1 MFSPVKIFRSSF
13 VQSFLALLSVHAG
26 TLLGGTLLPIAMVRI
41 VGAEALGIFTTA
53 SSFGLLLLAVID
65 WGYETRLPLLIS
77 QTPDNLYQHI
87 ITAQGAKLRLWLLAT
102 SIFSVGYGVV
112 SLLAQ
117 NSAAHLQIQSTAH
130 LILPLVLY
138 SVWALVRGMAS
149 TYSHALRGL
158 QQFGAIARV
167 ENSLTLASHLLAVGI
182 LMLPFVRSQALSPVL
197 VVGAVIACLVVGE
210 IAKSLAFMRYLRQNY
225 RRDSV
230 PVLRGSIPFSIEH
243 LMFVAMQALGIVQS
257 RAGIY
262 ILTLLA
268 TQTEVGY
275 FSAAIRFTIALRI
288 LPGALFTVLLP
299 RFVRSQDSET
309 LGKALLAGAFIGTL
323 GSVVLYVASDG
334 LIWLVYGER
343 FAHLAPILRLVAW
356 LFLLQTLLNILE
368 PYLLAHKA
376 ERFVNGTLALALCA
390 FAGICVLLPVNTAFL
405 AASMSLGLECVLV
418 VIYGIKSLTLLPQK
432 KSA

>member
-1 MFSPVKIFRSSF
+1 VKIFRSSF
-13 VQSFLALLSVHAG
+13 VQSLLALLSVHAG
-26 TLLGGTLLPIAMVRI
+26 TLLGGTLLPIAMARI

-77 QTPDNLYQHI
+77 QTPDSLYKHI
-87 ITAQGAKLRLWLLAT
+87 ITAQGAKLRLWLFAMAI
-102 SIFSVGYGVV
+102 SGVGYGIV
-112 SLLAQ
+112 SLLGQ
-117 NSAAHLQIQSTAH
+117 NSATPLQSAVHI
-130 LILPLVLY
+130 ILPLVLY
-138 SVWALVRGMAS
+138 SVWALVRGLAS

-158 QQFGAIARV
+158 QQFGTIARV
-167 ENSLTLASHLLAVGI
+167 ENSLTLASHLLAVSI
-182 LMLPFVRSQALSPVL
+182 LMLSFVRSQTLSPVL
-197 VVGAVIACLVVGE
+197 VVSAVIACLIASE
-210 IAKSLAFMRYLRQNY
+210 IAKSLVFLGYLRQNY
-225 RRDSV
+225 HRDSV
-230 PVLRGSIPFSIEH
+230 PALRGNIPFSIEH
-243 LMFVAMQALGIVQS
+243 LMFVTMQALGIVQS

-262 ILTLLA
+262 TLTLLA

-275 FSAAIRFTIALRI
+275 FSAVIRFTIALRI

-309 LGKALLAGAFIGTL
+309 LGKALLAGALIGTF
-323 GSVVLYVASDG
+323 GSVALYAAADG

-343 FAHLAPILRLVAW
+343 FAHLVPILRLVAW

-376 ERFVNGTLALALCA
+376 ERFVNGTLALSLCA
-390 FAGICVLLPVNTAFL
+390 FAGICVLLPVNTARM
-405 AASMSLGLECVLV
+405 AAVMSLGLECVLV

-432 KSA
+432 NPPDT

>member
-1 MFSPVKIFRSSF
+1 VKIFRSSF
-13 VQSFLALLSVHAG
+13 VQSLLALLSVHAG
-26 TLLGGTLLPIAMVRI
+26 TLLGGTLLPIAMARI

-77 QTPDNLYQHI
+77 QTPDSLYEHI
-87 ITAQGAKLRLWLLAT
+87 ITAQGVKLRLWLLAT
-102 SIFSVGYGVV
+102 TIFGVGYGVV

-117 NSAAHLQIQSTAH
+117 NSAAPLQSAVH

-182 LMLPFVRSQALSPVL
+182 LMLPFVRSQTLSPVL
-197 VVGAVIACLVVGE
+197 VVSAVIACLIVSE
-210 IAKSLAFMRYLRQNY
+210 IAKSLVFMRYLRQNY

-230 PVLRGSIPFSIEH
+230 PVLRGNIPFSIEH
-243 LMFVAMQALGIVQS
+243 LMFVAMQALGILQS

-262 ILTLLA
+262 TLTLLA

-275 FSAAIRFTIALRI
+275 FSAVIRFTIALRI

-309 LGKALLAGAFIGTL
+309 LGKALLAGLLIGTL
-323 GSVVLYVASDG
+323 GSVILYTASGG
-334 LIWLVYGER
+334 LIWLIYGER

-376 ERFVNGTLALALCA
+376 ERFVNGTLAIALCA
-390 FAGICVLLPVNTAFL
+390 FAGICVLLPVNTARM
-405 AASMSLGLECVLV
+405 AAVMSLGLECVLV